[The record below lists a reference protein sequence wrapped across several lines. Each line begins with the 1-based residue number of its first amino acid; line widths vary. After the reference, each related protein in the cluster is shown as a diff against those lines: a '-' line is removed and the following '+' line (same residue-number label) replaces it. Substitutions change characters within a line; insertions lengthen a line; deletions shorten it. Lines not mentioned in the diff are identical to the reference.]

1 MLQVINESNIQ
12 CKTCLK
18 RDVCKYKEEY
28 LQTFRNIQED
38 IPHLND
44 IFTIEL
50 KCNKAVNHLLTNSY
64 DWPSSVTLLGSDTGV
79 RYAEPTTQIISSKGG
94 SLCENNL

>member
-1 MLQVINESNIQ
+1 MLQTTNENNIQ
-12 CKTCLK
+12 CNTCLK
-18 RDVCKYKEEY
+18 RDVCKYREEY

-44 IFTIEL
+44 IFTVEL

-64 DWPSSVTLLGSDTGV
+64 DWPSSVTLLNDGTGV
-79 RYAEPTTQIISSKGG
+79 RYAEPATQIISSKGG